1 MHVNFEKYSI
11 EQTYINID
19 DAKDYFSKLLNLSN
33 KQVEIIDTA
42 RIRKLTTQNVTKY
55 FLCGKTKGLEARQ
68 EYEKQID
75 EKLASSILQKR
86 TLGKVF
92 KNRYVVF
99 YEGYKFEFDNYTDRN
114 LTVCEIEV
122 NPSNDNLKQIEQILT
137 SHFKLK
143 IKNITNDQNFKNANL
158 AK

>member
-1 MHVNFEKYSI
+1 M
-11 EQTYINID
+11 
-19 DAKDYFSKLLNLSN
+19 
-33 KQVEIIDTA
+33 
-42 RIRKLTTQNVTKY
+42 TTQNETKY

-75 EKLASSILQKR
+75 EKLAEAILQKR

-92 KNRYVVF
+92 KDRYVVLC
-99 YEGYKFEFDNYTDRN
+99 EGYKFEFDNYTDRN

-122 NPSNDNLKQIEQILT
+122 NPSNDNLKHIEQILT
-137 SHFKLK
+137 NHFKLE
-143 IKNITNDQNFKNANL
+143 IKNVTNDKNFKNSNL